1 MPLSTTVIGSF
12 PKPPYLQIPDWFR
25 TSHSGSFTEQ
35 YNRFLENCSASE
47 TEELIIKATSEIV
60 ALQSEAGLDVVTD
73 GEIRRESYIL
83 HFCRALEGFD
93 FHKLFSKI
101 CRDGAVVTDVPRII
115 SDVTPRAS
123 EAWVWKEW
131 KASQDLSTLPMKIT
145 VPGPMTIINST
156 EDQYYN
162 DEKALGRVLAQIING
177 EVKALASAGCKYIQ
191 SKDQWE
197 ISCHTTLYRDE
208 PPWRWEICCQALA
221 DCHHFRRFSPIKPN
235 SCTQSVLSP

>member
-35 YNRFLENCSASE
+35 YSRFLENCSASE
-47 TEELIIKATSEIV
+47 TEELIIKATSEVV
-60 ALQSEAGLDVVTD
+60 ALQIKAGLDVITD
-73 GEIRRESYIL
+73 GEVRRESYIL

-115 SDVTPRAS
+115 SDVTPRAG

-131 KASQDLSTLPMKIT
+131 KASQDLSTLPVKIT

-162 DEKALGRVLAQIING
+162 DEKALGKVLAQIINS
-177 EVKALASAGCKYIQ
+177 EVKALVSAGCKYIQ
-191 SKDQWE
+191 VFDTRQE
-197 ISCHTTLYRDE
+197 ISD
-208 PPWRWEICCQALA
+208 IQ
-221 DCHHFRRFSPIKPN
+221 
-235 SCTQSVLSP
+235 LSHNPYLLSQLLFPSLNA

>member
-1 MPLSTTVIGSF
+1 MLSHARNGYLECEEMPLSTTVIGSF
-12 PKPPYLQIPDWFR
+12 PKPPYLHIPDWFR

-35 YNRFLENCSASE
+35 HNRFLESCSASE

-60 ALQSEAGLDVVTD
+60 ALQSEAGLDVITD

-115 SDVTPRAS
+115 NVVTPRAG

-131 KASQDLSTLPMKIT
+131 KASQDLSTLPVKIT
-145 VPGPMTIINST
+145 LPGPMTIINST

-162 DEKALGRVLAQIING
+162 DEKALGRILAQIINS
-177 EVKALASAGCKYIQ
+177 EVKALVSAGCKYIQ
-191 SKDQWE
+191 VFDTSQKNCERSHQ
-197 ISCHTTLYRDE
+197 
-208 PPWRWEICCQALA
+208 
-221 DCHHFRRFSPIKPN
+221 
-235 SCTQSVLSP
+235 LSPSIS

>member
-191 SKDQWE
+191 SKDQ
-197 ISCHTTLYRDE
+197 
-208 PPWRWEICCQALA
+208 
-221 DCHHFRRFSPIKPN
+221 
-235 SCTQSVLSP
+235 

>member
-35 YNRFLENCSASE
+35 YSSFLENCSASE
-47 TEELIIKATSEIV
+47 TEELIIKATSEVV
-60 ALQSEAGLDVVTD
+60 ALQIKAGLDVITD
-73 GEIRRESYIL
+73 GEVRRESYIL

-115 SDVTPRAS
+115 SDVTPRAG

-131 KASQDLSTLPMKIT
+131 KASQDLSTLPVKIT

-162 DEKALGRVLAQIING
+162 DEKALGKVLAQIIN
-177 EVKALASAGCKYIQ
+177 
-191 SKDQWE
+191 
-197 ISCHTTLYRDE
+197 SC
-208 PPWRWEICCQALA
+208 I
-221 DCHHFRRFSPIKPN
+221 RRMQIHSGI
-235 SCTQSVLSP
+235 